1 MAKKSRTNEQWREES
16 LETLYRSGVAV
27 FSEKGFR
34 GASLDEIAKLAG
46 MSKAGLLFYFDNKD
60 KYLAHILRR
69 ITAVYIDAAIA
80 RAKEEKDV
88 VDRVVRFLHQQVSY
102 SVKNQREI
110 ILFVLLSIE
119 LRNAESE
126 SGAIIAQKYK
136 DMRDF
141 IEEVVHEGIKT
152 GRFSADV
159 RLRETSSTF
168 MAIHDGI
175 LLEWVRRGEELDGS
189 ELVRVF
195 RRALLAS
202 LFPAQSRTAAHKLL
216 TFQPEIANVR
226 APPVRKARRA
236 SDQ

>member
-1 MAKKSRTNEQWREES
+1 LAKKSRTNEQWREES

>member
-1 MAKKSRTNEQWREES
+1 LAKKSRTNEQWREES
-16 LETLYRSGVAV
+16 LETLYRSGLAV

-46 MSKAGLLFYFDNKD
+46 MSKAGVLFYFDNKD
-60 KYLAHILRR
+60 KYLAHILKR
-69 ITAVYIDAAIA
+69 IAAVYIDAAIA
-80 RAKEEKDV
+80 RAREEKDV

-102 SVKNQREI
+102 SVKHHREI
-110 ILFVLLSIE
+110 MLFVLLSIE
-119 LRNAESE
+119 LRNSESE

-168 MAIHDGI
+168 MAVHDGI
-175 LLEWVRRGEELDGS
+175 VIEWVRRGEELDGS

-202 LFPAQSRTAAHKLL
+202 LFPAQSRTAARKLL

-226 APPVRKARRA
+226 AQPVQKARRA

>member
-168 MAIHDGI
+168 MGVHDGI

>member
-1 MAKKSRTNEQWREES
+1 LAKKSRTNEQWREES

-69 ITAVYIDAAIA
+69 IAAVYIDAAIA

-168 MAIHDGI
+168 MAVHDGI
-175 LLEWVRRGEELDGS
+175 LLEWVRRGEELDGP